1 MIGSSRSAQ
10 VQRLVVFTLAVCAAS
25 FVGLGLAERLG
36 AQQTSTGVWINEVE
50 LDAQTVHALEQ
61 QFGVRAV
68 PGQYWYD
75 PLSGLYGAMGG
86 PGLGFTMPG
95 LEIGGPLPTDASGR
109 GTGVFVNGRELHGL
123 DIAALMSLLGTVY
136 PGRYWLRWDGMY
148 GFEGGPPIGNLIVIA
163 RQATGGGGYN
173 RSTYGGHLGSDGQTS
188 YFFDPNTG
196 CSVISGG
203 GVSC

>member
-1 MIGSSRSAQ
+1 MVGSKRSAP
-10 VQRLVVFTLAVCAAS
+10 VQRLVVFTLALCTVGL
-25 FVGLGLAERLG
+25 VGLGAGEQLD
-36 AQQTSTGVWINEVE
+36 AQQTSTGVWINNVE
-50 LDAQTVHALEQ
+50 LDAQTVGALEQ

-75 PLSGLYGAMGG
+75 PLSGLFGAMGG

-95 LEIGGPLPTDASGR
+95 LELGGPLPSDASGR
-109 GTGVFVNGRELHGL
+109 GTGVFVNGRELHSL

-148 GFEGGPPIGNLIVIA
+148 GFEGGPPIGNLIMIA

>member
-1 MIGSSRSAQ
+1 MVGSTRNAST
-10 VQRLVVFTLAVCAAS
+10 QRLVVFTLAFCVP
-25 FVGLGLAERLG
+25 GLASLG
-36 AQQTSTGVWINEVE
+36 HADPLHAQRPATGVWINNVE
-50 LDAQTVHALEQ
+50 LDAPTVGALEQ
-61 QFGVRAV
+61 QFGVRAI

-75 PLSGLYGAMGG
+75 PMSGLFGAMGG

-95 LEIGGPLPTDASGR
+95 LEIGGPLPANASGG

-123 DIAALMSLLGTVY
+123 DVAALMSLLGVVY

-148 GFEGGPPIGNLIVIA
+148 GFEGGPPIGNLIMIA
-163 RQATGGGGYN
+163 RQATGGSGYN
-173 RSTYGGHLGSDGQTS
+173 RSTYGGHLGGDGQTS